1 MTPVSIVLR
10 DSGVFTIRP
19 IQSERELEVDAVVA
33 MVNRCYR
40 STENWTNENAIL
52 EGVRICRD
60 SLKYNAKQFDIFV
73 VEDPESKAIVGC
85 IKTGLTQDTV
95 VAKLPE
101 SVGCIGLFAVSPDFQ
116 SRGLGSRIMRFAEN
130 FCREKGA
137 RRMALEVLS
146 VRNDIIAWYER
157 CGYTNTGMSVDS
169 APFFKDKGEHMLQP
183 ASFVLFIKLL
193 V

>member
-1 MTPVSIVLR
+1 MQSPSMTPVSIVLR

-137 RRMALEVLS
+137 RRMVSLKNFFATPEVLCLQLTQKPLS
-146 VRNDIIAWYER
+146 YKGSRSFER
-157 CGYTNTGMSVDS
+157 T
-169 APFFKDKGEHMLQP
+169 E
-183 ASFVLFIKLL
+183 
-193 V
+193 